1 VKRGLNNLDRSPDRR
16 RTLAS
21 LRTRWLLL
29 GALIGIVIVV
39 ASLWL
44 LWRTLPES
52 ADPTWE
58 RILQTGVIPVCTDPS
73 WPPFE
78 SIDGETG
85 QLRGFDI
92 DLAQLLAIR
101 LASVQQSDGIQAE
114 FITVGFDSLYDA
126 LLSGRCDIVL
136 SALPYEPMRTEDVT
150 YSLAYFNGGLVIV
163 VQEETTDIGGME
175 DLAGRVVGVEWGFVP
190 EGDSEQ
196 RIFLQNLGLR
206 RYETAA
212 ETLRALQGGEVA
224 AVIVD
229 RISALAYLRDCTG
242 LRIVGE
248 PIADLNYVIPMRPES
263 YRLIEEVSRVLLELR
278 EEGVLDELQQKWF

>member
-1 VKRGLNNLDRSPDRR
+1 MKRGLNNLDRSPDRR